1 MNKPQLLDGTVHKL
15 PRDLKDSLV
24 KNVDALKLWQKLTPL
39 ARNEFICWVKDAKQA
54 KTRQKR
60 IDRTF
65 ILARID
71 RQHDETSVGII
82 QNSTLQNGHF
92 RFARFTPARP
102 KTNSYNRPF

>member
-60 IDRTF
+60 IDRTISELREGKRRPCCWIGCVHRNEKPPSKSQKG
-65 ILARID
+65 ILK
-71 RQHDETSVGII
+71 
-82 QNSTLQNGHF
+82 L
-92 RFARFTPARP
+92 
-102 KTNSYNRPF
+102 

>member
-24 KNVDALKLWQKLTPL
+24 KNEDALKLWQKLTPL

-60 IDRTF
+60 IDRTIQELQEGKRRPCCWIGCVHRNDKPPSKSQKG
-65 ILARID
+65 IL
-71 RQHDETSVGII
+71 G
-82 QNSTLQNGHF
+82 L
-92 RFARFTPARP
+92 
-102 KTNSYNRPF
+102 

>member
-60 IDRTF
+60 IDRTISELREGKRRPCCWIGCVHRNEKPPSKSQKG
-65 ILARID
+65 IL
-71 RQHDETSVGII
+71 G
-82 QNSTLQNGHF
+82 L
-92 RFARFTPARP
+92 
-102 KTNSYNRPF
+102 